1 MRNGTMLGLSGLILA
16 ALVGCETNRPYSGRY
31 VTARNTYGQADTAY
45 RPRTTVTM
53 RAEEVP
59 ENPTATQT
67 CPAVQV
73 ISPTGATV
81 VQTAAQGSGS
91 GNMVTVNIP
100 AMKIV
105 IPMSA
110 VTANS
115 VTASSTPQV
124 QEVSSVSHLPPA
136 SGSVVHADSK
146 SSTSSSAFS
155 SSPPD
160 IKVQSPVH
168 AEKEEPVSASPKKLE
183 MPPMPEP
190 VKESKPTSE
199 SKPISKTTSNDSDSH
214 QPRLSLLPPEPPP
227 EVRNHRTPAA
237 ASPSRKSIPE
247 MPPPPPPIPK
257 SADAGGPAL
266 PSADPEIND

>member
-1 MRNGTMLGLSGLILA
+1 
-16 ALVGCETNRPYSGRY
+16 
-31 VTARNTYGQADTAY
+31 
-45 RPRTTVTM
+45 M

-81 VQTAAQGSGS
+81 VQTAAQGSDS
-91 GNMVTVNIP
+91 SSMVTVNIP

-110 VTANS
+110 VTAN
-115 VTASSTPQV
+115 TASSTPQV

-146 SSTSSSAFS
+146 SSTSSSSFS

-160 IKVQSPVH
+160 IKVQSAVH
-168 AEKEEPVSASPKKLE
+168 AEKEEPVSASAKKLE

-190 VKESKPTSE
+190 VKESKPNSE
-199 SKPISKTTSNDSDSH
+199 SKPMSKAASSDSDSR

-227 EVRNHRTPAA
+227 EVRNHRTPA